1 MIQSNYRSNTYESG
15 IKWGVGGWIKVG
27 KLKKQCIGGKWSQ
40 NDPKWLMNDGE
51 YISANDEGK
60 QWNWCL
66 APGSVDHKSGI
77 VSNNDS
83 VSCYG
88 VECIAL

>member
-1 MIQSNYRSNTYESG
+1 MQSSISPVRESG
-15 IKWGVGGWIKVG
+15 IKWGVGWWIKCG
-27 KLKKQCIGGKWSQ
+27 ESTKRCIGGKWSPV
-40 NDPKWLMNDGE
+40 DPKWLMNDGE

-60 QWNWCL
+60 LWNWCS
-66 APGSVDHKSGI
+66 APGLTSHNTGI
-77 VSNNDS
+77 TSNIDS